1 MYVGLFELRDVPE
14 VQIQTSWANFRK
26 LSVLATGE
34 FIALLFLG
42 KKCFLEMILFYCLLK
57 WIQGNTNSTKMRSC
71 FDFIIRRNM
80 DIILFKWAL
89 KRKRMQ
95 LKLQMD
101 HSSCR
106 LRLNLQKILYTYKMH
121 LRLQQRD
128 AFESAAVTCRHCNF
142 GYI

>member
-14 VQIQTSWANFRK
+14 VEIQTRWANFRK

-42 KKCFLEMILFYCLLK
+42 KKCFLEMILFYFLLK

-89 KRKRMQ
+89 NRKRMQ
-95 LKLQMD
+95 LKLQMQY
-101 HSSCR
+101 SSCP
-106 LRLNLQKILYTYKMH
+106 LRLNLQKTLYTYKMH

-128 AFESAAVTCRHCNF
+128 AFESAAVTRRHCNF
-142 GYI
+142 VYI

>member
-14 VQIQTSWANFRK
+14 VEIQTRWANFRK

-42 KKCFLEMILFYCLLK
+42 EKCFLEMILFYFLLK

-89 KRKRMQ
+89 NRKRMQ
-95 LKLQMD
+95 LKLQMEY
-101 HSSCR
+101 SSCP
-106 LRLNLQKILYTYKMH
+106 LRLNLQKTLYTYKMH
-121 LRLQQRD
+121 LRLQQRH
-128 AFESAAVTCRHCNF
+128 AFESAAVTRRHCNF
-142 GYI
+142 VYI